1 MGNDETDLSE
11 SGLWGVHLLILVVL
25 GTHELPFTRLLEEVE
40 RLKRK
45 GIITDEVVVQAGH
58 TKFESDL
65 LTIKPFVNYE
75 VMDQLMEEARLI
87 ITHAGTGS
95 VISALK
101 KGKKVIAAARLKKY
115 GEHNDDHQLQLLSI
129 FLEQQH
135 ILSWG
140 EGEDLGEVI
149 QQAAS
154 FEPVP
159 FQSGKERM
167 FTILS
172 NFIKEA

>member
-1 MGNDETDLSE
+1 M
-11 SGLWGVHLLILVVL
+11 ILVVL

-40 RLKRK
+40 RLKREN
-45 GIITDEVVVQAGH
+45 IITDEVVVQAGH

-75 VMDQLMEEARLI
+75 VMDQLMEEARLV

-140 EGEDLGEVI
+140 DGDDLGEVI
-149 QQAAS
+149 QQTTS

-167 FTILS
+167 FSILS
-172 NFIKEA
+172 DFIKEA

>member
-1 MGNDETDLSE
+1 MGNDETNLSE

-40 RLKRK
+40 RLKRE
-45 GIITDEVVVQAGH
+45 GFITEEVVVQAGH
-58 TKFESDL
+58 TKFDSDL

-75 VMDQLMEEARLI
+75 VMDQLMEDARLV

-101 KGKKVIAAARLKKY
+101 KDKKVIAAARLKKY
-115 GEHNDDHQLQLLSI
+115 GEHNDDHQLQLMSI
-129 FLEQQH
+129 FLEQKH

-140 EGEDLGEVI
+140 DGEDLGKII
-149 QQAAS
+149 QETEN
-154 FEPVP
+154 FKPEP

>member
-1 MGNDETDLSE
+1 M
-11 SGLWGVHLLILVVL
+11 ILVVL
-25 GTHELPFTRLLEEVE
+25 GTHELPFMRLLREVE
-40 RLKRK
+40 RLKRE
-45 GIITDEVVVQAGH
+45 GIITDEVIVQAGH

-75 VMDQLMEEARLI
+75 VMDQLMEDARLV

-129 FLEQQH
+129 FLEQRH

-149 QQAAS
+149 RQTES

-167 FTILS
+167 FSILS

>member
-1 MGNDETDLSE
+1 MGNDEADLSE
-11 SGLWGVHLLILVVL
+11 SSLWGVHLLILVVL

-40 RLKRK
+40 RLKK
-45 GIITDEVVVQAGH
+45 EGFITEEVIVQAGH
-58 TKFESDL
+58 TKYESDVL
-65 LTIKPFVNYE
+65 NIKPFVNYE
-75 VMDQLMEEARLI
+75 VMDQLMEDASVI

-129 FLEQQH
+129 FLEQKH

-140 EGEDLGEVI
+140 EGEDLSEVME
-149 QQAAS
+149 QTAS

-159 FQSGKERM
+159 FKSGKEQM
-167 FTILS
+167 FSILT

>member
-1 MGNDETDLSE
+1 MGDNEADLPE
-11 SGLWGVHLLILVVL
+11 SSLRGVYLLILVVL

-40 RLKRK
+40 RLKRE
-45 GIITDEVVVQAGH
+45 GHITEEIIVQAGH
-58 TKFESDL
+58 TKYESDL
-65 LTIKPFVNYE
+65 LNIKPFVNYE
-75 VMDQLMEEARLI
+75 VMDQLMEDARI
-87 ITHAGTGS
+87 VITHAGTGS

-129 FLEQQH
+129 FLEQKH

-140 EGEDLGEVI
+140 EGEELRKVI
-149 QQAAS
+149 EKTAN

-159 FQSGKERM
+159 FKSGKEQM
-167 FTILS
+167 FSILN
-172 NFIKEA
+172 NFLKEA

>member
-11 SGLWGVHLLILVVL
+11 SGLRGVHLLILVVL

-40 RLKRK
+40 RLKRE
-45 GIITDEVVVQAGH
+45 GFITEEVVVQAGH
-58 TKFESDL
+58 TKFDSNL
-65 LTIKPFVNYE
+65 LKIKPFVNYE
-75 VMDQLMEEARLI
+75 VMDQLMEDARLV

-115 GEHNDDHQLQLLSI
+115 GEHNDDHQLQLMSI
-129 FLEQQH
+129 FLEQKH

-140 EGEDLGEVI
+140 EGEDLGKII
-149 QQAAS
+149 QETES
-154 FEPVP
+154 FQPEP

>member
-1 MGNDETDLSE
+1 MGNDETDLSK

-25 GTHELPFTRLLEEVE
+25 GTHELPFTRLLREVE
-40 RLKRK
+40 RLKRE
-45 GIITDEVVVQAGH
+45 GIITDEVIVQAGH

-75 VMDQLMEEARLI
+75 VMDQLMEDARLV

-129 FLEQQH
+129 FLEQRH

-149 QQAAS
+149 RQTDS

-167 FTILS
+167 FSILS

>member
-1 MGNDETDLSE
+1 MGNDEADLSE
-11 SGLWGVHLLILVVL
+11 SRLWGVHLLILVVL

-40 RLKRK
+40 RLKK
-45 GIITDEVVVQAGH
+45 EGFITEEVIVQAGH
-58 TKFESDL
+58 TKYESDVL
-65 LTIKPFVNYE
+65 NIKPFVNYE
-75 VMDQLMEEARLI
+75 VMDQLMEDASVI

-129 FLEQQH
+129 FLEQKH

-140 EGEDLGEVI
+140 EGEDLSKVMK
-149 QQAAS
+149 QTVS

-159 FQSGKERM
+159 FKSGKEKM
-167 FTILS
+167 FSILT